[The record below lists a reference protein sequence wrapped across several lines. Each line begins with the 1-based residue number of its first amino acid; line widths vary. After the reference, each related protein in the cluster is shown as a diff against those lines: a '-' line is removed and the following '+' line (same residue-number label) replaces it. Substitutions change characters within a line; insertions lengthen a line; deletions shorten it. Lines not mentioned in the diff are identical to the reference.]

1 LKPPTDVE
9 HGIAAFTETSGY
21 RRGILQFGI
30 LSRFEPKKSHFARNS
45 PRLRR
50 NCRLCARPLC
60 RNARSGGLSEMK
72 HFVLAGV
79 LTLAALGMLSATSQS
94 SANELVEVSVQ
105 PMTAAVDI
113 ARVKRVL
120 HLTAEQE
127 HYWPPVEAALRDIA
141 SRQAQ
146 AEPTGLVRRISH
158 RVVSVVL
165 NGAAVRR
172 LVSAA
177 RPLIAVLRDD
187 QKQGAMVLAQEMG
200 LGPVLA
206 ALN

>member
-1 LKPPTDVE
+1 
-9 HGIAAFTETSGY
+9 
-21 RRGILQFGI
+21 
-30 LSRFEPKKSHFARNS
+30 
-45 PRLRR
+45 
-50 NCRLCARPLC
+50 
-60 RNARSGGLSEMK
+60 MK

-79 LTLAALGMLSATSQS
+79 LTLAALGILSATSQS

-141 SRQAQ
+141 RRQAQ

-165 NGAAVRR
+165 NGAAMRR

>member
-1 LKPPTDVE
+1 
-9 HGIAAFTETSGY
+9 
-21 RRGILQFGI
+21 
-30 LSRFEPKKSHFARNS
+30 
-45 PRLRR
+45 
-50 NCRLCARPLC
+50 
-60 RNARSGGLSEMK
+60 MK

-79 LTLAALGMLSATSQS
+79 LALAALGMLSATSQS

-141 SRQAQ
+141 RRQAQ

-165 NGAAVRR
+165 NGAAMRR

>member
-1 LKPPTDVE
+1 
-9 HGIAAFTETSGY
+9 
-21 RRGILQFGI
+21 
-30 LSRFEPKKSHFARNS
+30 
-45 PRLRR
+45 
-50 NCRLCARPLC
+50 
-60 RNARSGGLSEMK
+60 MK

>member
-1 LKPPTDVE
+1 
-9 HGIAAFTETSGY
+9 
-21 RRGILQFGI
+21 
-30 LSRFEPKKSHFARNS
+30 
-45 PRLRR
+45 
-50 NCRLCARPLC
+50 
-60 RNARSGGLSEMK
+60 
-72 HFVLAGV
+72 VLA
-79 LTLAALGMLSATSQS
+79 LAALGMLSATSQS

-141 SRQAQ
+141 RRQAQ

-165 NGAAVRR
+165 NGAAMRR